1 MQLRMPRGQV
11 VSPRRRGY
19 AGNRAARQAFFL
31 GFLNVTTVQKTGLP
45 ESSRY
50 IFASRARPP
59 GGANHK
65 ENNPAHI
72 AVEEQTFDR
81 AGLQSGDVCAVR
93 IDFRSSRARRSW
105 CGPKA
110 NDKSAVHRT

>member
-31 GFLNVTTVQKTGLP
+31 VFLDVLTAQKQVCRKTAVI
-45 ESSRY
+45 S
-50 IFASRARPP
+50 FASRRALL

-72 AVEEQTFDR
+72 EVEEQIFDR
-81 AGLQSGDVCAVR
+81 AG
-93 IDFRSSRARRSW
+93 
-105 CGPKA
+105 
-110 NDKSAVHRT
+110 

>member
-31 GFLNVTTVQKTGLP
+31 VFLDVSTAQKTGLP

-50 IFASRARPP
+50 IFSLSRACPP
-59 GGANHK
+59 GGANRR

-72 AVEEQTFDR
+72 EVEEQIFDR
-81 AGLQSGDVCAVR
+81 AG
-93 IDFRSSRARRSW
+93 
-105 CGPKA
+105 
-110 NDKSAVHRT
+110 